1 MRQTKVSCH
10 SQFYSEPQ
18 TIHTLMV
25 KKSRMSKVSSH
36 KGKPHSTKI
45 GVPTEADKAAV
56 ASCNQ
61 QADTNSVLTTVPG
74 RGREV

>member
-1 MRQTKVSCH
+1 
-10 SQFYSEPQ
+10 
-18 TIHTLMV
+18 MV